1 MWFYGCFWSSLTL
14 VFRVINNFFIQILL
28 LLGVPF
34 VQVSVRKILFV
45 LFITFTFIKQTSMS
59 SIVQVVTMVLQ
70 KVSLTKKIPILVTAN
85 LFRLSEI
92 LRTDRTLE
100 TMAMEK

>member
-34 VQVSVRKILFV
+34 VQVSVRKILFI